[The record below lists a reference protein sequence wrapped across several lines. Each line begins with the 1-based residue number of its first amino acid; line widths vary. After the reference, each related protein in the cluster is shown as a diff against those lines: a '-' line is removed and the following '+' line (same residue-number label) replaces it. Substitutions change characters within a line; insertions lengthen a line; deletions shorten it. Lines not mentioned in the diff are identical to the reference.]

1 MNEIIYTGG
10 KELRLDEERVN
21 RRFQEEIIT
30 LNRELGSQLRKIEL
44 EEEARKEKLTRQE
57 QLRHMKLCTEVLLD
71 QMREQK
77 SRNSDTNDVSK
88 YQRKKQVARKRMNQ
102 ILVKKERFLEYNEKA
117 PKLEAEK
124 KIHFFKSHKNSL
136 KGLLFRLQPS

>member
-124 KIHFFKSHKNSL
+124 KI
-136 KGLLFRLQPS
+136 LFL